1 MPLSRLAVLT
11 LSLTAALA
19 HQAAS
24 ADALL
29 PPFAL
34 GVPNASNLYGLEL
47 NQWFAISNEV
57 TAGTIID
64 GALSQHGGPLSL
76 PSAAQLSRQ
85 AEDSQAANGKL
96 ASAFARVGANSLG
109 ASASAGAPLE
119 PMSTGSVAVGHSF
132 VGYWAVLD
140 QDTSIHFDLKLDG
153 QLGTT
158 GDRATG
164 TDRSGAAV
172 TALVSGSEAN
182 FTTESQYALLKTAG
196 LDAFAVGGDAL
207 LQQLI
212 TAKSSTQTHLD
223 VFGAQSDTMTRALD
237 VDTTLHVTANGTRID
252 CDTPISPACGR
263 YFYMV
268 GAFLFTGAQN
278 GGLADFSHTLAIT
291 SVSVGNGA
299 AQPFTALS
307 PVPEPASAAMLL
319 TGLLGLGGFVA
330 RRRRQIP

>member
-1 MPLSRLAVLT
+1 MPTSRLAALAR
-11 LSLTAALA
+11 SLTAAFAPLV
-19 HQAAS
+19 AS
-24 ADALL
+24 ADVSL
-29 PPFAL
+29 PPLPL
-34 GVPNASNLYGLEL
+34 GTPNAANLYGLEL

-64 GALSQHGGPLSL
+64 GTLSQSGSSLTL
-76 PSAAQLSRQ
+76 PSTAQLSRQ

-119 PMSTGSVAVGHSF
+119 PRSTGSVAVGHSY

-153 QLGTT
+153 RLGTT
-158 GDRATG
+158 GDAPG
-164 TDRSGAAV
+164 ADRSGAAI

-212 TAKSSTQTHLD
+212 TARSSTQTHLD
-223 VFGAQSDTMTRALD
+223 VFGAQSDSMARSLD

-278 GGLADFSHTLAIT
+278 GGFADFSHTLTITDIAI
-291 SVSVGNGA
+291 GA
-299 AQPFTALS
+299 GSAQPFNAVS
-307 PVPEPASAAMLL
+307 PVPEPASAPMLAVGL
-319 TGLLGLGGFVA
+319 FALLGLVV
-330 RRRRQIP
+330 RRRLRR